1 MPHAVW
7 QIAAANAK
15 IAPSHDMS
23 LLYTVHITTTAA
35 LQTID
40 GDLKNEYIPIS
51 FGFDTAAKTFSEEI
65 GNVALDALASQ
76 KYYHFI
82 RLMGRAASNIALECA
97 LQTRPNMVRDLLTQ
111 CMHSR

>member
-1 MPHAVW
+1 LCA
-7 QIAAANAK
+7 
-15 IAPSHDMS
+15 
-23 LLYTVHITTTAA
+23 T

-97 LQTRPNMVRDLLTQ
+97 LQTRPNMVRSTLGSLLFAAYAQYIGTCIVYMLLQ
-111 CMHSR
+111 